1 VTRLTVLLLLAS
13 ALFAQSPEWDN
24 VKRLPSGSQVRL
36 SLTNGRKL
44 RGGLLNATDDS
55 LVLAVSKSNQTL
67 VRTNIAR
74 VAVKGQSHRGR
85 NALIGMGVGAGVG
98 LAAGAGVDHAC
109 VADCFLGH
117 NIGKIVFTPLGAILG
132 LGVGVAIPTGG
143 WHDIYRFK

>member
-1 VTRLTVLLLLAS
+1 MARIAVLFLFAS
-13 ALFAQSPEWDN
+13 ALLAQSPEWDT

-44 RGGLLNATDDS
+44 HGGLLNVTDDS
-55 LVLAVSKSNQTL
+55 VLVAVSRSNQTL
-67 VRTNIAR
+67 TRVTITR
-74 VAVKGQSHRGR
+74 VAIKGASHRGR

-98 LAAGAGVDHAC
+98 LAAGAGIDHAC

-117 NIGKIVFTPLGAILG
+117 NIGKIVFTPLGASLG

-143 WHDIYRFK
+143 WHDIYRAK

>member
-1 VTRLTVLLLLAS
+1 MVRLTVLLLLAS
-13 ALFAQSPEWDN
+13 ALLAQSPEWDN
-24 VKRLPSGSQVRL
+24 VKRLPSGNQVRV

-44 RGGLLNATDDS
+44 RGGVLNVTDDS
-55 LVLAVSKSNQTL
+55 LVVAVSKSNQTF
-67 VRTNIAR
+67 VRVNIAG

-85 NALIGMGVGAGVG
+85 NALIGLGAGAGVG

-143 WHDIYRFK
+143 WHDIYRVK